1 MRLGANSIHLVNCKA
16 LDLRIRLPHR
26 NPRTWADER
35 NEGRMST
42 RLIDASHLRFRER
55 LETVFYGTSCPFV
68 EQLFLDMDFDAWR
81 PQICIT
87 DTAYA
92 PINAESNLE
101 HSLGHD
107 ESEILDFMTNY
118 ISQELS
124 VNRSWCFFG
133 IERLVA
139 TAKLPSN
146 RRTARTIREGDY
158 LYTHFTYE
166 HIDEICEYLCTATFL
181 SNCFMLTRLPE
192 LEYRIENLPQ
202 ILDEIESHMHTF
214 IVSALDDD
222 SYLILSPLN
231 TDLK

>member
-1 MRLGANSIHLVNCKA
+1 MGLGANSIHLVDCKA
-16 LDLRIRLPHR
+16 LDLRIRLPYR

-42 RLIDASHLRFRER
+42 KLIDASHLRFRER
-55 LETVFYGTSCPFV
+55 LETVFYGSSCAFV
-68 EQLFLDMDFDAWR
+68 EQLFLDMDFDAWHA
-81 PQICIT
+81 QICIT

-92 PINAESNLE
+92 PINADSNLE

-118 ISQELS
+118 ILQALS
-124 VNRSWCFFG
+124 VNRSACFFG
-133 IERLVA
+133 VERLVA

-146 RRTARTIREGDY
+146 RRTTRTIRDGDY
-158 LYTHFTYE
+158 HYTYFTFE
-166 HIDEICEYLCTATFL
+166 HIGELREYLCTATFL

-192 LEYRIENLPQ
+192 EEYRIENLPE
-202 ILDEIESHMHTF
+202 ILGEVALHMHTF

-222 SYLILSPLN
+222 SYLILIRP
-231 TDLK
+231 DPE